1 MLIIT
6 KINPI
11 SSNNI
16 VKIST
21 PIVSDSEVFLS
32 KIATGINNTAA
43 TIKISP
49 IFSRFSM
56 KQIDFKTTKIHS
68 KTLAL
73 HPLIFEDT

>member
-1 MLIIT
+1 M
-6 KINPI
+6 
-11 SSNNI
+11 

-21 PIVSDSEVFLS
+21 PIVSVSLLFLS
-32 KIATGINNTAA
+32 KIAIGISTTAA

-49 IFSRFSM
+49 VFSRFSM
-56 KQIDFKTTKIHS
+56 KQIDLKTTKIHS

>member
-6 KINPI
+6 KIKPI

-16 VKIST
+16 VKISNT
-21 PIVSDSEVFLS
+21 TVNVSLLFLS
-32 KIATGINNTAA
+32 KIAAGINTTAA
-43 TIKISP
+43 TINISP
-49 IFSRFSM
+49 VFSLLSI

-73 HPLIFEDT
+73 HPLIFGDT

>member
-11 SSNNI
+11 SSNNM

-21 PIVSDSEVFLS
+21 TIVSISELFLS
-32 KIATGINNTAA
+32 KIATGINTTAA
-43 TIKISP
+43 TINISP
-49 IFSRFSM
+49 ILRRFSI

-73 HPLIFEDT
+73 HPLIFGDT